1 MNIIVNSIEIEVE
14 QGISIQQ
21 LIVEKNIVSKYIAV
35 EINKYIV
42 PKSDYQEYKL
52 KDGDQIEIITAI
64 GGG

>member
-42 PKSDYQEYKL
+42 PKSDYQKYKL